1 MRERPM
7 HFKIR
12 TFAAGALLALVLGP
26 AGTAAQQPASAD
38 PSGPRLRVDEMQ
50 VDLGT
55 LIKGDRSVAEFA
67 LHNDGDETLRIVKVK
82 PG

>member
-1 MRERPM
+1 M

-12 TFAAGALLALVLGP
+12 TFVAGALLALVFGP
-26 AGTAAQQPASAD
+26 VGAAARQPAAAD

-67 LHNDGDETLRIVKVK
+67 LHNDGDEILRILKVK